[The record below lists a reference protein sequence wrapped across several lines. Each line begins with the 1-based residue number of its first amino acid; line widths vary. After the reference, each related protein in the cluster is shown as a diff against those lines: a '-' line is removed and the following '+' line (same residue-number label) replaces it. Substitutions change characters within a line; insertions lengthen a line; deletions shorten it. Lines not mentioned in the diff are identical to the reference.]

1 MYVYIELL
9 DHRLMQDMETAAAA
23 DDLERESQRKSGGR
37 KNLPGRVLY
46 DRLRYRVELESPQVG
61 FSVRVNCPDEGDLTH
76 LATSDEVGPDPT
88 LVLLDGL
95 SKISS
100 LLLLRSLHHRVH
112 APQTSLLLS
121 SPSYKLPCFSSAA
134 AASHPLTGMASA
146 TLTAANASL
155 QVLLSYCSHFKYF
168 KLQNHR
174 GELCLFYLALPCM
187 LPAQL
192 SYYFLVFN
200 TSSRYRKGAV
210 EAKVKVAINGF
221 GRIGRNFLR
230 CWHGRK
236 DSPLDVVAINDTGG
250 VKQASHLLK
259 YDSTLGI
266 FEADVKPVG
275 DSAISVDGKVIKVVS
290 NRNPANLPWGEMGVD
305 LVIEGTGV
313 FVDKEGAGKHIQA
326 GAKKVL
332 ITAPGK
338 GDIPTYVVGVNA
350 DTYNPDEPIIS
361 NASCTTN
368 CLAPFVKILDQKFAA
383 ALNIVPTSTG
393 AAKAVALVLPS
404 LKGKLN
410 GIALRVPTP
419 NVSVVDLVVQVSK
432 KTFAEEVNAAFR
444 DAAEKELKGILS
456 VCDEPLVSVDFRCSD
471 VSSTVDS
478 SLTMVMG
485 DDMVKV
491 IAWYDNEWGYSQ
503 RVVDLAHI
511 VANQWK

>member
-1 MYVYIELL
+1 
-9 DHRLMQDMETAAAA
+9 
-23 DDLERESQRKSGGR
+23 
-37 KNLPGRVLY
+37 
-46 DRLRYRVELESPQVG
+46 
-61 FSVRVNCPDEGDLTH
+61 
-76 LATSDEVGPDPT
+76 
-88 LVLLDGL
+88 
-95 SKISS
+95 
-100 LLLLRSLHHRVH
+100 
-112 APQTSLLLS
+112 
-121 SPSYKLPCFSSAA
+121 
-134 AASHPLTGMASA
+134 MASA
-146 TLTAANASL
+146 TLSVAKPLVQAKGKGLAFAEFSGLHNSAGSL
-155 QVLLSYCSHFKYF
+155 PFARKGSEDFVSLVTFQTS
-168 KLQNHR
+168 
-174 GELCLFYLALPCM
+174 ALG
-187 LPAQL
+187 
-192 SYYFLVFN
+192 SN
-200 TSSRYRKGAV
+200 NGGYRKRVV
-210 EAKVKVAINGF
+210 EAKLKVAINGF

-236 DSPLDVVAINDTGG
+236 DSPLDVIAINDTGG

-266 FEADVKPVG
+266 FDADVQPVG
-275 DSAISVDGKVIKVVS
+275 TDGISVDGKVIKVVS
-290 NRNPANLPWGEMGVD
+290 DRNPVNLPWGDLGID

-313 FVDKEGAGKHIQA
+313 FVDRDGAGKHIQA

-350 DTYNPDEPIIS
+350 DAYNRDEPIIS

-368 CLAPFVKILDQKFAA
+368 CLAPFVKVLDQKFGIIKGTMTTTHSYTGDQRLLDASHRDLRRARAA

-393 AAKAVALVLPS
+393 AAKAVALVLPT

-432 KTFAEEVNAAFR
+432 KTFAEEVNAAFKER
-444 DAAEKELKGILS
+444 AEKELNGILS
-456 VCDEPLVSVDFRCSD
+456 VCEEPLVSVDFRCSD
-471 VSSTVDS
+471 VSSTIDA

-503 RVVDLAHI
+503 RVVDLADI
-511 VANQWK
+511 VANNWK